1 MNLFEFFTHNPKAW
15 WAMAFVVALLVARRP
30 TLRYIRMRIERN
42 AADQEINH
50 FEILRR
56 EIKELNNLLLTEQQE
71 KRKLQEENFN
81 LLEVIDELRG
91 TLSRMEL
98 QIQQL
103 TTTR

>member
-1 MNLFEFFTHNPKAW
+1 
-15 WAMAFVVALLVARRP
+15 MAFVVALLVARRP